1 MEILLPKLVTLF
13 TEKYTFSDFLRDCM
27 AGIVVGIVALPLS
40 IAFAI
45 ASGVQPEQGL
55 YTAIVAGF
63 LISAL
68 SGSRVQIGGPTGAF
82 VVIVYSIVQKY
93 GYDGLVIATFMA
105 GVMLILMGLARFGRL
120 IEFIPYPITV
130 GFTSGIA
137 VIIFTAQL
145 QNFLGIQLKH
155 SAPDFLHTMNA
166 VLTHLS
172 MINFWSVVIGVLTI
186 FIILQTPRFV
196 KRIPGSI
203 VAILMTTVLVSVFH
217 IPVETIHM
225 RFGDIPNTL
234 PTPRLPVVEWHVIK
248 DMIMPATTIALL
260 AGLESLLSAVVAD
273 GMTGFRH
280 RSNMELIAQGTANI
294 GSALFGGIPA
304 TGAIA
309 RTATNIKNGGRSPV
323 AGLVH
328 AITLLFILMVFG
340 KWAALIPIPTLA
352 AILIMVAYNMS
363 EWRMFIKL
371 FHTPKSDVIVLLTTF
386 FLTVFVDLTVA
397 IQVGFV
403 LAAFLF
409 MKRMVEITEIEHVTS
424 SIGLDEFEED
434 KEDISRVIPS
444 EIAVFEINGPFF
456 FGAAN
461 KFTTVLKDIYK
472 GKKILI
478 LKMDHV
484 PIVDATG
491 LRAFE
496 DIVDKIKKNKGSIVL
511 SGVRP
516 QPLEVFHTARLDRK
530 IGEDNICK
538 DIDESLARARQ
549 LLNQ

>member
-1 MEILLPKLVTLF
+1 MEILLPKFFTLF
-13 TEKYTFSDFLRDCM
+13 KEKYTFSDFVRDGL

-45 ASGVQPEQGL
+45 ASGVKPEQGL

-63 LISAL
+63 IISLL

-82 VVIVYSIVQKY
+82 VVIVYGIVQKY
-93 GYDGLVIATFMA
+93 GYDGLVVATLMA
-105 GVMLILMGLARFGRL
+105 GVILIIMGLARFGRL

-145 QNFLGIQLKH
+145 QNFLGITLADSSPEFIHKIY
-155 SAPDFLHTMNA
+155 AIW
-166 VLTHLS
+166 THLD
-172 MINFWSVVIGVLTI
+172 IVNFWSVLIGVITI
-186 FIILQTPRFV
+186 GIILLTPHLF
-196 KRIPGSI
+196 KKIPGSI
-203 VAILMTTVLVSVFH
+203 VAIVVTTVLVAVFH
-217 IPVETIHM
+217 FPVETIYM
-225 RFGDIPNTL
+225 RFGDIPSTL
-234 PTPRLPVVEWHVIK
+234 PPVHIPVFDWPMIK
-248 DMIMPATTIALL
+248 ALIMPASTIALL

-280 RSNMELIAQGTANI
+280 RSNMELIAQGAANI

-328 AITLLFILMVFG
+328 AITLLFILLMFG

-352 AILIMVAYNMS
+352 AILIIVAYNMS
-363 EWRMFIKL
+363 EWRMFVKL
-371 FHTPKSDVIVLLTTF
+371 FKTPLSDILVLLTTF
-386 FLTVFVDLTVA
+386 LLTVFVDLTVA
-397 IQVGFV
+397 IQVGVV

-409 MKRMVEITEIEHVTS
+409 MKRMVEITDIEHIS
-424 SIGLDEFEED
+424 LNIGMGDPEESKD
-434 KEDISRVIPS
+434 NMAVDIPADVAI
-444 EIAVFEINGPFF
+444 FEINGPFF
-456 FGAAN
+456 FGAAS
-461 KFTTVLKDIYK
+461 KFTTVLKEIQE
-472 GKKILI
+472 GKKVLI

-484 PIVDATG
+484 PIIDATG

-496 DIVDKIKKNKGSIVL
+496 DIVDKIKKKNGGIVL
-511 SGVRP
+511 SGIKS
-516 QPLEVFHTARLDRK
+516 QPLDVLKKYRLNEK
-530 IGEDNICK
+530 IGEENICK
-538 DIDESLARARQ
+538 DMDEALARAKY
-549 LLNQ
+549 LFNH

>member
-1 MEILLPKLVTLF
+1 MDILLPKLVTLF
-13 TEKYTFSDFLRDCM
+13 KEKYTFSDLIRDCM
-27 AGIVVGIVALPLS
+27 AGVVVGIVALPLS

-45 ASGVQPEQGL
+45 ASGVKPEQGL

-63 LISAL
+63 IISAL

-105 GVMLILMGLARFGRL
+105 GVILIIMGLARFGRL
-120 IEFIPYPITV
+120 IEYIPYPITV

-145 QNFLGIQLKH
+145 QNFLGMNLAD
-155 SAPDFLHTMNA
+155 SSPDFLHKIHT
-166 VLTHLS
+166 VFGHLAL
-172 MINFWSVVIGVLTI
+172 INPWSVLIGVMTI
-186 FIILQTPRFV
+186 VIILQTPRFV
-196 KRIPGSI
+196 KKIPGSI
-203 VAILMTTVLVSVFH
+203 VAIIVTTILVAVFH
-217 IPVETIHM
+217 IPVETIYM
-225 RFGDIPNTL
+225 RFGNIPNTL
-234 PTPRLPVVEWHVIK
+234 PAPRLPVFEWNVIK
-248 DMIMPATTIALL
+248 EMIMPATTIALL

-280 RSNMELIAQGTANI
+280 RSNMELIAQGAANI
-294 GSALFGGIPA
+294 GSVLFGGIPA

-328 AITLLFILMVFG
+328 AVTLLFILLVFG

-352 AILIMVAYNMS
+352 AILIIVAYNMS
-363 EWRMFIKL
+363 EWRMFLKL
-371 FHTPKSDVIVLLTTF
+371 FNTPKSDVLVLLTTF
-386 FLTVFVDLTVA
+386 LLTVFVDLTVA

-403 LAAFLF
+403 MAAFLF
-409 MKRMVEITEIEHVTS
+409 MKRMVEITEVEHITS
-424 SIGLDEFEED
+424 TIRMSDSEEI
-434 KEDISRVIPS
+434 KEDTGKNIPTDVA
-444 EIAVFEINGPFF
+444 IFEINGPFF

-461 KFTTVLKDIYK
+461 KFTTVLKDIHK

-478 LKMDHV
+478 LKMDDV
-484 PIVDATG
+484 PIIDATG

-496 DIVDKIKKNKGSIVL
+496 DIVDKIIKNKGGIVL
-511 SGVRP
+511 SGVRN
-516 QPLEVFHTARLDRK
+516 QPLEVFKKAKLDDK
-530 IGEDNICK
+530 IGLSNICK
-538 DIDESLARARQ
+538 DIEESINRARY
-549 LLNQ
+549 LLKH